1 MSQKVLSIIVPTYN
15 MEMYLS
21 YCMDS
26 FLIEIIRDKLEVIIV
41 NDGSND
47 KSLDIA
53 KDYVLNY
60 PDVFKLIDKKNE
72 NYGSCINAAL
82 PVATGEYVK
91 VVDADDSVDTQNL
104 DKFISF
110 LNEHDV
116 DLVLSDFVLVDENR
130 SEIQYISYNWG
141 YTIMS
146 MKEICVTER
155 FKDMEMHAVTY
166 RRELLLKSGYHQTE
180 GVSYTDQQWIFSPM
194 AYVKE
199 VAVFNKPVYR
209 YLVGRVGQTIDPKV
223 KIKKMAERTTMVLD
237 MIVQYEN
244 LSQNVCSEIKSYL
257 DARIRPNVQDI
268 YVTYFS
274 NSSKIDK
281 EIICQ
286 FDENFKNKA
295 PLFYENIEVMNK
307 YIKIWRNI
315 YYLVFIE
322 RLFCEFFGF
331 FLKIKILFQ
340 KR

>member
-15 MEMYLS
+15 MEKYLS

-26 FLIEIIRDKLEVIIV
+26 FLIEKNRDKLEVIIV
-41 NDGSND
+41 NDGSKD

-60 PDVFKLIDKKNE
+60 PDVFKLIDKKNG

-91 VVDADDSVDTQNL
+91 VIDADDSVDTQNL
-104 DKFISF
+104 DEFISF
-110 LNEHDV
+110 LNEYDV

-166 RRELLLKSGYHQTE
+166 RREMLMKSGYHQTE

-286 FDENFKNKA
+286 FDESYKDKA
-295 PLFYENIEVMNK
+295 PISYK
-307 YIKIWRNI
+307 YMSCITWYIRIWRSLST
-315 YYLVFIE
+315 YFLLE
-322 RLFCEFFGF
+322 KLFCRFFSIL
-331 FLKIKILFQ
+331 LKAKLLL
-340 KR
+340 K

>member
-15 MEMYLS
+15 MEKYLS

-26 FLIEIIRDKLEVIIV
+26 FLIEKNRDKLEVIIV
-41 NDGSND
+41 NDGSKD

-91 VVDADDSVDTQNL
+91 VIDADDSVDTQNL

-166 RRELLLKSGYHQTE
+166 RREMLMKSGYHQTE

-286 FDENFKNKA
+286 FDESYKDKA
-295 PLFYENIEVMNK
+295 PISYK
-307 YIKIWRNI
+307 YMSCITWYIRIWRSLST
-315 YYLVFIE
+315 YFLLE
-322 RLFCEFFGF
+322 KLFCRFFSIL
-331 FLKIKILFQ
+331 LKAKLLL
-340 KR
+340 K

>member
-15 MEMYLS
+15 MEKYLS

-26 FLIEIIRDKLEVIIV
+26 FLIEKNRDKLEVIIV
-41 NDGSND
+41 NDGSKD

-60 PDVFKLIDKKNE
+60 PDVFKLIDKKNG

-82 PVATGEYVK
+82 PVATAEYVK
-91 VVDADDSVDTQNL
+91 VVDADDSVDTHNL
-104 DKFISF
+104 DEFISF
-110 LNEHDV
+110 LNEHNV

-141 YTIMS
+141 YTIMP

-166 RRELLLKSGYHQTE
+166 RREMLMKSGYHQTE

-223 KIKKMAERTTMVLD
+223 KIKKMSERTKMVLD

-244 LSQNVCSEIKSYL
+244 LSRNVCSEIKSYL

-268 YVTYFS
+268 YVTYLV
-274 NSSKIDK
+274 NPRKINKDIILLFDK
-281 EIICQ
+281 K
-286 FDENFKNKA
+286 FA
-295 PLFYENIEVMNK
+295 FYACNIYRDFGRHNL
-307 YIKIWRNI
+307 YIRIWRSI
-315 YYLVFIE
+315 VKISIIEFVFCK
-322 RLFCEFFGF
+322 LFSF
-331 FLKIKILFQ
+331 FLLVKLFIKS
-340 KR
+340 